1 MSDKEKVTLI
11 LPGELMTQV
20 RQLAPARGQSE
31 FIAEA
36 ITYYLA
42 SKQRKA
48 LRERLV
54 AGYQA
59 HAVEDADLTEL
70 WAATDDE
77 SWLDEA
83 NEYIA
88 DEEAS
93 DGPIDPAW

>member
-1 MSDKEKVTLI
+1 MTDKEKVTLM

-20 RQLAPARGQSE
+20 RELAPARGQSE

-48 LRERLV
+48 LRERLA

-59 HAVEDADLTEL
+59 HAVEDSELAEL
-70 WAATDDE
+70 WAAADE

-83 NEYIA
+83 NEYSA
-88 DEEAS
+88 GEEAS
-93 DGPIDPAW
+93 DGPIDPAR